1 MKTEE
6 LAFASIAE
14 LAPLIQKKEISP
26 VEVTQFHLDRIE
38 RLNDQYLAYLTVLK
52 DEALTAARTAE
63 QEIVNGQ
70 YRGSLHG
77 IPISLKDLFGV
88 KGVQMTCGSKI
99 LADHVADIDATVV
112 TKLSQAGTVLLGKL
126 NMHEFAWGGTSR
138 NLHYGT
144 PRNPWDT
151 TRLPGGSSG
160 GSAVAMAAGLAMGTL
175 GTDTGGSVRI
185 PASLSGIVGLKPTY
199 GRVSRYGV
207 YPLSHSC
214 DHVGPMMRTVADAAV
229 MLQAI
234 AGPDPKDPTASHAA
248 VPDYTLALKE
258 DVRGLRLGV
267 PQEYFFEDNE
277 PSVRDGVQAAIQHL
291 SSLGAT
297 VEEVSIP
304 SINHV
309 IASSTAIIAAEAYEI
324 HAQTMQTRSQDYGD
338 DVRTR
343 LLLGACIDAAQYLKA
358 QRFRTLLRQEMLDV
372 FGRVDA
378 LVTPTTVIAASKIDD
393 LTIRIG
399 DKEFVAAAHIA
410 RATRPF
416 NMTGLPAISVPCGF
430 TPDGL
435 PIGIQIIGRPFEETM
450 VLHIAYAYEQ
460 STPWHERHPKVG
472 EASMA

>member
-1 MKTEE
+1 MTTEE
-6 LAFASIAE
+6 LVFTSIAE

-26 VEVTQFHLDRIE
+26 VEVTQAYLDRIE

-63 QEIVNGQ
+63 QEVVSGH
-70 YRGSLHG
+70 YRGPLHG
-77 IPISLKDLFGV
+77 IPIGLKDLFGV
-88 KGVQMTCGSKI
+88 KGVRMTCGSKI
-99 LADHVADIDATVV
+99 LDEHVADSDATVV
-112 TKLSQAGTVLLGKL
+112 TKLSQAGTILLGKL

-144 PRNPWDT
+144 PKNPWDI

-160 GSAVAMAAGLAMGTL
+160 GSAVVMAAGLAMGTL

-199 GRVSRYGV
+199 GRVSRHGV

-234 AGPDPKDPTASHAA
+234 AGPDPKDPTASHVA
-248 VPDYTLALKE
+248 VPDYTLGLKE
-258 DVRGLRLGV
+258 DVRGLRLGI

-277 PSVRDGVQAAIQHL
+277 PAVREGVQAAIQHL

-304 SINHV
+304 GIHHV

-324 HAQTMQTRSQDYGD
+324 HAQTMRTRSQDYGD
-338 DVRTR
+338 DVWTR
-343 LLLGACIDAAQYLKA
+343 LLLGACVDAAQYLKA
-358 QRFRTLLRQEMLDV
+358 QRFRTLLRHEMLDV
-372 FGRVDA
+372 LEQVDA
-378 LVTPTTVIAASKIDD
+378 LVTPTTVMAASKIDD
-393 LTIRIG
+393 LTVQIG
-399 DKEFVAAAHIA
+399 DKEFVAATHIA

-430 TPDGL
+430 TPEGL
-435 PIGIQIIGRPFEETM
+435 PIGLQVIGRPFEETT
-450 VLHIAYAYEQ
+450 VLHAAYAYEQ
-460 STPWHERHPKVG
+460 STPWHARRP
-472 EASMA
+472 A